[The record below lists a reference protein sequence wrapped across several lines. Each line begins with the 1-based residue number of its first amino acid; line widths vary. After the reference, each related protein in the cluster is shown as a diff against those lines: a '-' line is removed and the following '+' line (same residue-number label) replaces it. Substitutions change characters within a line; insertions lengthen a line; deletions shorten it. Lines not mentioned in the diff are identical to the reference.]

1 MPERSK
7 SFVDFHIA
15 GFKHWDGIFML
26 SSLKV
31 GQKLELRAEFDNPM
45 DPDAVAIYLEGAKL
59 GYIPRE
65 YNSVIAQLMYFGHK
79 DVFEAF
85 VLGVDPEAEPW
96 KQVRVGVRVRDV
108 RG

>member
-1 MPERSK
+1 MFEHSK
-7 SFVDFHIA
+7 SFADFHIA

-26 SSLKV
+26 SGLKV
-31 GQKLELRAEFDNPM
+31 GQKLELRPEFDNPM
-45 DPDAVAIYLEGAKL
+45 DPNAVAIYFEETKL
-59 GYIPRE
+59 GYIPL
-65 YNSVIAQLMYFGHK
+65 IAQLIYFGHG
-79 DVFEAF
+79 DIFEAF

>member
-1 MPERSK
+1 MGRYLYVVKPEGRPE
-7 SFVDFHIA
+7 A
-15 GFKHWDGIFML
+15 GAQGGI
-26 SSLKV
+26 
-31 GQKLELRAEFDNPM
+31 RH
-45 DPDAVAIYLEGAKL
+45 AVAIYLEGAKL

-65 YNSVIAQLMYFGHK
+65 YNSVIAQLMYFGHE

>member
-1 MPERSK
+1 
-7 SFVDFHIA
+7 
-15 GFKHWDGIFML
+15 
-26 SSLKV
+26 
-31 GQKLELRAEFDNPM
+31 
-45 DPDAVAIYLEGAKL
+45 
-59 GYIPRE
+59 
-65 YNSVIAQLMYFGHK
+65 MYFGHE